1 MNNCPSCG
9 HERSKTETRCPA
21 CGAFYPTIAELLA
34 EEEAYEAAHSWRGRW
49 QKIWGATD
57 RKQAV
62 LEECKQFWTGL
73 SLTGKFSLFVIF
85 VFVFALIVT
94 VL

>member
-21 CGAFYPTIAELLA
+21 CGTFYPTIAELLA
-34 EEEAYEAAHSWRGRW
+34 EEEAYEAAHSWRGHW
-49 QKIWGATD
+49 QRIYDAPD
-57 RKQAV
+57 RKQA
-62 LEECKQFWTGL
+62 LLAELKQFWAGL
-73 SLTGKFSLFVIF
+73 SIQGKFSLFVIF